1 VTRMGMDTDVVEQSG
16 RQLKS
21 QAANIG
27 SLIAQLDKLVN
38 SLPSVW
44 DGQDAQQFVRNWWP
58 QHKKALAAAQQSVDG
73 LGQSAL
79 NNASEQRHVSSTN
92 GASSA
97 SAAGVTAA
105 AAATA
110 AATGARS
117 AGAST
122 AAPTASG
129 SPGDVRTQGKETH
142 VNPAAKYV
150 GQCTYGAYE
159 KWFDATGDQYYP
171 AFTGNA
177 KDMPTTAAQA
187 GYSVTNVPHD
197 RAMVVFQPGVHY
209 ADATNGHV
217 AWVDSVQQKGNDTYV
232 TVSEM
237 NYKGDPNY
245 ETHTYKNV
253 QGMSYILA
261 P

>member
-1 VTRMGMDTDVVEQSG
+1 MDADVVEQAG
-16 RQLKS
+16 RQLRN
-21 QAANIG
+21 QATSIG
-27 SLIAQLDKLVN
+27 ALAAQLDKLVN
-38 SLPSVW
+38 GLPAVW
-44 DGQDAQQFVRNWWP
+44 DGQDAQQFVNSWWP
-58 QHKKALAAAQQSVDG
+58 QHKKSLLAAQQQVDG

-79 NNASEQRHVSSTN
+79 NNASEQRGVSSTS
-92 GASSA
+92 GTSTT
-97 SAAGVTAA
+97 SAAGVAAASATSAA
-105 AAATA
+105 AAGGGASGAAPA
-110 AATGARS
+110 AAGSSDDTRS
-117 AGAST
+117 
-122 AAPTASG
+122 
-129 SPGDVRTQGKETH
+129 QGKETH
-142 VNPAAKYV
+142 INPAAKYV

-159 KWFDATGDQYYP
+159 KWYHATGDQYYP

-177 KDMPTTAAQA
+177 KDMPVTAAQA
-187 GYSVTNVPHD
+187 GYSVTDVPHD

-217 AWVDSVQQKGNDTYV
+217 AWVDSVQKQGNDTYV

-253 QGMSYILA
+253 PGMSYILA